1 MSDIASLWL
10 LFIVGFLI
18 NCSITKTFLYCSWQC
33 FRHCGVQWTGLDVGR
48 NTHGHRGLDWIGLGQ
63 SASGLV
69 GLDLAKWTHVQ
80 LCNVHLHDVP
90 QQHHVSD
97 KTTRTYY

>member
-1 MSDIASLWL
+1 LCIATDSVFATAGYNGSDWMWVGIHMV
-10 LFIVGFLI
+10 IV
-18 NCSITKTFLYCSWQC
+18 
-33 FRHCGVQWTGLDVGR
+33 
-48 NTHGHRGLDWIGLGQ
+48 DWIGLGQ